1 MPSPIKSNISVMA
14 GHDEVAHLRG
24 QAPEEGR
31 RPNTER
37 RGTQLKVEFAQF
49 VTRKGGVRDPT
60 INGQIAGAC
69 N

>member
-14 GHDEVAHLRG
+14 GHDEVSHLRG

-37 RGTQLKVEFAQF
+37 RGTQLKIEFAQF
-49 VTRKGGVRDPT
+49 VTR
-60 INGQIAGAC
+60 NL
-69 N
+69 